1 MSAGNSAVN
10 DLATMNWEAWVTVF
24 TCATVL
30 VSLSLGIVDCAPAMV
45 MSAVFLYLC
54 QIVEFSDVLGGLSNS
69 SVVTIALLFII
80 VDPLADLPKV
90 RSGVARVLGDLSS
103 NVGLRWATF
112 KIVVMCMGTS
122 SFLNNA
128 PQVAVLTNIIKWYC
142 RDCGAYPSQI
152 LLPMNFATLCGNY
165 ALIGTSTNLIVD
177 GLMQKYGMGRMPFF
191 ELLKINGPFTV
202 VMVLYLVFLP
212 YYLLPRDAG
221 GMFRSIK
228 DNAGVY
234 LSRLRVRESSVV
246 IGVRIA
252 SLLDAYRE
260 SVMEGL
266 EVLQLVREEITIF
279 PITGEETL
287 QAGDVIMVRG
297 DMTKVRD
304 VDSLLGLEWLAL
316 TPTAWTPNPT
326 TAAMDAPAISND
338 SRP

>member
-1 MSAGNSAVN
+1 MSAGNSAV
-10 DLATMNWEAWVTVF
+10 DGLATMNWEAWVTVF

-45 MSAVFLYLC
+45 VSAVFLYLC

-80 VDPLADLPKV
+80 VDPIADLPKV

-128 PQVAVLTNIIKWYC
+128 PQVAVLTKKMMVLFFFCFLNNTPQVAVLTNIIKWYC

-228 DNAGVY
+228 DNTGVY

-287 QAGDVIMVRG
+287 QAGR
-297 DMTKVRD
+297 RC
-304 VDSLLGLEWLAL
+304 
-316 TPTAWTPNPT
+316 
-326 TAAMDAPAISND
+326 AM
-338 SRP
+338 